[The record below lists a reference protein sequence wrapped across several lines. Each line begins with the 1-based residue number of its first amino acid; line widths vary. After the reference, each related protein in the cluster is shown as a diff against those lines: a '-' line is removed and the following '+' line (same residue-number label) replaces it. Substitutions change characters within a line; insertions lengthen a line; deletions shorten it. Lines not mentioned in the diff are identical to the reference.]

1 MATMQRRS
9 FVAGMAAVVA
19 DLTVVAAPRAETLRR
34 IGYLAN
40 APRTR
45 ITDSFWDAF
54 VAGLHEHG
62 WIESQNILIERRY
75 IEMQPQ
81 AALAAAEELL
91 RLKVEVIVVSTTQAA
106 LAAKQATRTTPIVM
120 TVPSD
125 PVRVGLVGSLARPGG
140 NVTGLSFVGTELAG
154 KQVELLKE
162 AVPGLVSIAI
172 LLNPL
177 NASHEPRANEMV
189 AAGRALGLPVEVVQA
204 KSREDLTEAMKL
216 VKRRGFGAAIV
227 LTDAFFVREA
237 ESLVRFAA
245 EHRLP
250 VMYGLKEYP
259 LLGGLISYGANFSDL
274 FRRAG
279 GYVDKILRGA
289 DPRNLP
295 IQQAT
300 KFELIVNVKT
310 AKALGLTIP
319 PSLLLRAD
327 QVIE

>member
-1 MATMQRRS
+1 MIAHDGRGMRVAEEAMATMQRRS

-34 IGYLAN
+34 IGYLAS

-75 IEMQPQ
+75 IEMQQQ

-162 AVPGLVSIAI
+162 AVPGLDRYPAQSA
-172 LLNPL
+172 
-177 NASHEPRANEMV
+177 ERFPRAACQRNGGRR
-189 AAGRALGLPVEVVQA
+189 ACARIAGGGRAGEV
-204 KSREDLTEAMKL
+204 
-216 VKRRGFGAAIV
+216 
-227 LTDAFFVREA
+227 
-237 ESLVRFAA
+237 
-245 EHRLP
+245 P
-250 VMYGLKEYP
+250 
-259 LLGGLISYGANFSDL
+259 
-274 FRRAG
+274 
-279 GYVDKILRGA
+279 
-289 DPRNLP
+289 
-295 IQQAT
+295 
-300 KFELIVNVKT
+300 
-310 AKALGLTIP
+310 
-319 PSLLLRAD
+319 
-327 QVIE
+327 

>member
-1 MATMQRRS
+1 
-9 FVAGMAAVVA
+9 
-19 DLTVVAAPRAETLRR
+19 
-34 IGYLAN
+34 
-40 APRTR
+40 
-45 ITDSFWDAF
+45 
-54 VAGLHEHG
+54 
-62 WIESQNILIERRY
+62 
-75 IEMQPQ
+75 
-81 AALAAAEELL
+81 
-91 RLKVEVIVVSTTQAA
+91 
-106 LAAKQATRTTPIVM
+106 M

-216 VKRRGFGAAIV
+216 VKRRDFGAAIV

-237 ESLVRFAA
+237 DSLVRFAA
-245 EHRLP
+245 EHQLP

-310 AKALGLTIP
+310 AKALGLTIR
-319 PSLLLRAD
+319 PSLLARAD